1 MSELLSSA
9 AGAGARRGQ
18 GPGVRGRALGLRVSA
33 RPAEESTAKG
43 NWRHSEHS
51 ALCDKLRDIELLYV
65 INQILFMTRYL
76 DNVIDRMDGITKS
89 TSTL

>member
-9 AGAGARRGQ
+9 AGARAGRGQ

-33 RPAEESTAKG
+33 RPAEESTAEG

-65 INQILFMTRYL
+65 INLTEIRSY
-76 DNVIDRMDGITKS
+76 S
-89 TSTL
+89 

>member
-1 MSELLSSA
+1 MLRLSVKVLVKTCTPMSELLSSA

-33 RPAEESTAKG
+33 RPAEVSTAEG

-51 ALCDKLRDIELLYV
+51 ALCDQLRDIELLYV
-65 INQILFMTRYL
+65 INRTEIRSY
-76 DNVIDRMDGITKS
+76 S
-89 TSTL
+89 

>member
-1 MSELLSSA
+1 MLVKTSMSELLSSA
-9 AGAGARRGQ
+9 AGAGGRRGQ

-33 RPAEESTAKG
+33 RPAEVSTAEG

-65 INQILFMTRYL
+65 KMKF
-76 DNVIDRMDGITKS
+76 
-89 TSTL
+89 

>member
-1 MSELLSSA
+1 MSELLSS
-9 AGAGARRGQ
+9 GAGARGLRGQ
-18 GPGVRGRALGLRVSA
+18 GPGVRGRALGVRVSA
-33 RPAEESTAKG
+33 RPAEVSTAEG

-51 ALCDKLRDIELLYV
+51 ALCDQLRDIELLHV